1 MKCAEESQIP
11 ATWIKSRLVQIH
23 RHTVV
28 HGGDEVSALDWRTL
42 AVGDRY
48 QRHLVEA
55 EIKRMQ
61 VRQILAAVQR
71 RYGAAGTRPKQW
83 KMKLVDVEVQDV
95 EIVGAFVHTVQH

>member
-1 MKCAEESQIP
+1 MVDGS
-11 ATWIKSRLVQIH
+11 
-23 RHTVV
+23 
-28 HGGDEVSALDWRTL
+28 DEIGILDWRTL
-42 AVGDRY
+42 TVGNRY

-71 RYGAAGTRPKQW
+71 RYGSAGTRPKQW

-95 EIVGAFVHTVQH
+95 EIVGTFVHTVQH